1 MQTDK
6 RIHKIVKSLSLTYET
21 SDPFIIA
28 KALGIQIR
36 HKALGNLKGFYTV
49 QHNIPYIVINRD
61 LDYATARI
69 ICAHELGH
77 DRLHRKLA
85 RSHILN
91 EFEMYLVNTKS
102 ELEANTFAAHL
113 LITDGAGA
121 WMRKYNYDLLTAAS
135 ILCTTPELL
144 RIKVADELRLTD
156 PYIFDVSHA
165 VPNE

>member
-1 MQTDK
+1 MQTNR
-6 RIHKIVKSLSLTYET
+6 RIHKIAESLTLTYET

-28 KALGIQIR
+28 KALGIQIK

-49 QHNIPYIVINRD
+49 QHNIPYIVINSN
-61 LDYATARI
+61 LDYNTARI

-113 LITDGAGA
+113 LISDGAAA
-121 WMRKYNYDLLTAAS
+121 WMKKYNYDLASAAA
-135 ILCTTPELL
+135 ILCTPPELL
-144 RIKVADELRLTD
+144 KIKLADEL
-156 PYIFDVSHA
+156 
-165 VPNE
+165 

>member
-1 MQTDK
+1 MQVSK
-6 RIHKIVKSLSLTYET
+6 RIHRLAETLSLTYET

-36 HKALGNLKGFYTV
+36 HRNLGSLKGFYTV
-49 QHNIPYIVINRD
+49 QHNIPYIVINSE
-61 LDYATARI
+61 LDYGTARI

-85 RSHILN
+85 RSRMLN

-113 LITDGAGA
+113 LITDDADV
-121 WMRKYNYDLLTAAS
+121 WMKRYNYDLAGAAAM
-135 ILCTTPELL
+135 LRTTPELL
-144 RIKVADELRLTD
+144 KIKLADT
-156 PYIFDVSHA
+156 A
-165 VPNE
+165 A